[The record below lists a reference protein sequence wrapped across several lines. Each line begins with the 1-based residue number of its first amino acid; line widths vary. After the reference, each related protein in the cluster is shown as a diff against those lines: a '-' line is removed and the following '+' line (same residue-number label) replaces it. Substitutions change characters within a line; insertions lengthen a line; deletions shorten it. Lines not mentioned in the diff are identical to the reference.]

1 MEKEKINSEVGTSDR
16 DTIAQIL
23 DDLVARVSEILQN
36 PGMRQDGITNQSKI
50 NICQST
56 IGQILDDLVERV
68 LVSEL
73 FPSTSG
79 SSSTSEN
86 SECPV
91 CFPRKS
97 VPTKDAQGDEESKVA
112 SRTVRSL
119 LGEMLD
125 FTLRVRSSII
135 VQNDELNAISQIF
148 CMPGPSENTAYFEEI
163 RPSRM
168 QVRPPGA
175 SCSTIDD
182 LRLKQIQTRKS
193 PSTILP
199 TYSTVLALGP
209 PPKARVC
216 DSSGSF
222 IPRFPPPS
230 YAEVE
235 GLWEDPP
242 SMISSESAIFGTGP
256 MYIICPRCRTIVVT
270 QIERARSHMTHVMAL
285 ILCVFMC
292 WPCAVLPYC
301 MKSCN
306 YTHHT
311 CPNCRYYFGTYR
323 PFN

>member
-1 MEKEKINSEVGTSDR
+1 
-16 DTIAQIL
+16 
-23 DDLVARVSEILQN
+23 
-36 PGMRQDGITNQSKI
+36 MRQDANTTQSKI
-50 NICQST
+50 NTCQST

-68 LVSEL
+68 LISEL
-73 FPSTSG
+73 FPNTSTS
-79 SSSTSEN
+79 SSSSEN

-91 CFPRKS
+91 CFPRKL
-97 VPTKDAQGDEESKVA
+97 VTTKDVQGDEASKVA
-112 SRTVRSL
+112 SSTVRSL

-125 FTLRVRSSII
+125 FILRVRSSII
-135 VQNDELNAISQIF
+135 LQNDELNTISQIF
-148 CMPGPSENTAYFEEI
+148 CMPGTSENTVYFEES
-163 RPSRM
+163 RPSRV
-168 QVRPPGA
+168 QICRSLVA

-182 LRLKQIQTRKS
+182 LRAKQVQIRKS
-193 PSTILP
+193 HSTILP
-199 TYSTVLALGP
+199 SYSTVLALGP
-209 PPKARVC
+209 PPKLRVC

-222 IPRFPPPS
+222 IPRVPPPS

-235 GLWEDPP
+235 GIWEDPP
-242 SMISSESAIFGTGP
+242 SIISSESAIFGTSP